1 MENELTVRVQ
11 QPVIP
16 AMIWNKE
23 EVQKNLDEMLAAY
36 TGRVYTPES
45 IKGAK
50 EDRAKINKW
59 SKQLGEAL
67 TAAKKMYM
75 DPLNDFTS
83 GIKEMQGK
91 CAVAAGAIDAQVKA
105 VEQAEK
111 DEKAAALR
119 LVYQDC
125 IGELEP
131 LLSFERLLDHRWLN
145 KTFAL
150 SQAEKAL
157 RQAVENVRS
166 DLAFLRETCGQDV
179 EACTT
184 EYLRDFSVN
193 AAVREHNRREESRE
207 RQRQSEAARL
217 AAEKARAAAPVIVP
231 PTEEERER
239 KLQAQQN
246 THASAFITADGRL
259 DCEVL
264 QQFAE
269 PTAPEHKRYR
279 FWVEFTEDDIKWF
292 KQGAK
297 ERGFRY
303 GSIK

>member
-23 EVQKNLDEMLAAY
+23 EVQKNIDEMLAAY
-36 TGRVYTPES
+36 TSRVYTPES

-59 SKQLGEAL
+59 SKQLGAAL

-91 CAVAAGAIDAQVKA
+91 CAVAAGAIDEQVKA

-157 RQAVENVRS
+157 RQAVENIRS

-231 PTEEERER
+231 PTEEERAR

-264 QQFAE
+264 QKFAE
-269 PTAPEHKRYR
+269 PVASERKRYR

>member
-231 PTEEERER
+231 PTEEELAR

>member
-1 MENELTVRVQ
+1 MTNELSVCVQ
-11 QPVIP
+11 IPGIP
-16 AMIWNKE
+16 APSWNKD
-23 EVQKNLDEMLAAY
+23 EVQKNIDEMLAAY
-36 TGRVYTPES
+36 TGRVYTPED

-50 EDRAKINKW
+50 TDRAAINALDKT
-59 SKQLGEAL
+59 LGEKASATKDFYL
-67 TAAKKMYM
+67 KPLEEFQTEIKKMR
-75 DPLNDFTS
+75 DQCKKVS
-83 GIKEMQGK
+83 
-91 CAVAAGAIDAQVKA
+91 GAIDAQVKA

-111 DEKAAALR
+111 DEKAAALQ

-193 AAVREHNRREESRE
+193 AAVREHNHREESRE

-264 QQFAE
+264 QKFAE
-269 PTAPEHKRYR
+269 PVASESKRYR